1 MPHPRR
7 PSVRLLTRRRLD
19 RRQEAHH
26 WRGRGARCNPLRRG
40 VDRARRRAVA
50 LACCTSAAGLVAGA
64 AAAGCAPGRAFPS
77 WSAPSWLLPSWL
89 LPADLVT
96 APYGVVDRAVL
107 GLLAF
112 GAVAAGGAFGLRW
125 RLRVLERRATD
136 SWERSWRRV
145 EPLWSG
151 RALPWS
157 DGGDG
162 GGGDGGGRGGAG
174 ER

>member
-7 PSVRLLTRRRLD
+7 PSVRPPTRRRLD
-19 RRQEAHH
+19 RRQQAHH
-26 WRGRGARCNPLRRG
+26 RRGRGARCNPLRRG

-64 AAAGCAPGRAFPS
+64 AAAGCVPARF
-77 WSAPSWLLPSWL
+77 LPSWL
-89 LPADLVT
+89 FPVGLAA
-96 APYGVVDRAVL
+96 APYGAVDRALL
-107 GLLAF
+107 GLLLF
-112 GAVAAGGAFGLRW
+112 GAVAFGGVCGLRW
-125 RLRVLERRATD
+125 RLRVLERRAAD

-157 DGGDG
+157 DGG
-162 GGGDGGGRGGAG
+162 AG